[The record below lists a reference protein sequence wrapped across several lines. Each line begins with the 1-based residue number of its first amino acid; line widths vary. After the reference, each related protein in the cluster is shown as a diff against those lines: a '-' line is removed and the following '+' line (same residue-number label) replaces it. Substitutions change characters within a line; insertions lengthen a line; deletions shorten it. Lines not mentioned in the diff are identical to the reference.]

1 MSAFQRLPRCHPQ
14 VWQTHR
20 WALGLQAFSAQGG
33 SQGVGVWEAPRTRKG
48 SLVPEGCLTLTSGVS
63 AQPESP
69 EPGTGMQT
77 SYQVL
82 PRAGL
87 PCVNFSLPG
96 SSCF

>member
-1 MSAFQRLPRCHPQ
+1 M
-14 VWQTHR
+14 
-20 WALGLQAFSAQGG
+20 
-33 SQGVGVWEAPRTRKG
+33 
-48 SLVPEGCLTLTSGVS
+48 PEGCLTLTSGVS

-87 PCVNFSLPG
+87 PCVNLQSPWFVLFLVAMTIEPRALHMLASALKAKLYPCPVWVLY
-96 SSCF
+96 SVVEDTS